1 MWPAPE
7 VRAAAFACVIAA
19 AAAAQQTEIF
29 VAPDGTTFVLAP
41 DPAMPLVHWAVAT
54 LVVDPPRYAGL
65 SLATMRSSL
74 AGTWTTG
81 SVDAGR
87 ERTALDEQDRAWR
100 AWAATPGDASLTAD
114 LVDRTQNAERLGD
127 RAAFRRVLAALPVH
141 RPEIVDRYPACVIV
155 LSTVAEAIA
164 DVGRALVDRREHV
177 ALRDLHVVWPEIVV
191 ERGLAQLGDP
201 ATRVRAEVLA
211 LAMPEHPFGRM
222 LDVPETAMP
231 PRDLAFATWQTTQ
244 RPERTVHA
252 LVGDFDAE
260 AAKAALQQTFAATRL
275 PPSEAPPPS
284 VPRPITS
291 LRRSVVAGVPKP
303 MVAIAFVLP
312 PDLDRT
318 LLTVTARWL
327 ADGPESRLGQ
337 ELQRKGRRTAR
348 VRVEAP
354 WPPPR
359 NGSDLLLLQVEDEAG
374 VDKLADLVLQTCQQV
389 AAAEPTAPALAAAIA
404 AEQRNRTEIA
414 NDPRELAEA
423 LATDRLVS
431 PKSAAMPFERVD
443 PKAVQRTATR
453 IVSTQPIVVE
463 GRS

>member
-1 MWPAPE
+1 MWPAPD
-7 VRAAAFACVIAA
+7 VRAAALVCVLAA
-19 AAAAQQTEIF
+19 TVAAQQTETF

-54 LVVDPPRYAGL
+54 LVLDPPRYAGL

-74 AGTWTTG
+74 AGTWTAG
-81 SVDAGR
+81 SVDADR
-87 ERTALDEQDRAWR
+87 ERAALDEQDRAWR
-100 AWAATPGDASLTAD
+100 AWAAAPGDASLLAQ
-114 LVDRTQNAERLGD
+114 LVDRTQKAEGLGD

-141 RPEIVDRYPACVIV
+141 RPEIVDRYPASVVV

-177 ALRDLHVVWPEIVV
+177 ALRNLHVVWPEIVV

-211 LAMPEHPFGRM
+211 LAMPDHPFGRM

-252 LVGDFDAE
+252 LVGAFDPE
-260 AAKAALQQTFAATRL
+260 AVKATLQQTFEATAL
-275 PPSEAPPPS
+275 PPSEAPPPV
-284 VPRPITS
+284 VPRPVTS
-291 LRRSVVAGVPKP
+291 LRRSVVTGLPKP

-318 LLTVTARWL
+318 LLTVTAHWL
-327 ADGPESRLGQ
+327 ARGPESCLGQ
-337 ELQRKGRRTAR
+337 DLLRKGRKTAK

-354 WPPPR
+354 WPPTR
-359 NGSDLLLLQVEDEAG
+359 NAAGMLLVEVEDEAG
-374 VDKLADLVLQTCQQV
+374 VDKLADLVLQACRQV
-389 AAAEPTAPALAAAIA
+389 AVAEPTASALAAVIA
-404 AEQRNRTEIA
+404 AEQRERTATA
-414 NDPRELAEA
+414 NDPRAIAEA
-423 LATDRLVS
+423 LALDRLLF
-431 PKSAAMPFERVD
+431 PKAPVTPFERVD
-443 PKAVQRTATR
+443 PKAVLRVATR
-453 IVSTQPIVVE
+453 IVSTQPIIVE
-463 GRS
+463 GRP